1 MHRRALA
8 SVSRRAAVA
17 CGVPLLCAGFASLC
31 AAGIASMIGV
41 FLNYTGAL
49 ACADVLGEIVGIGR
63 SALILARSIGAQ
75 RASASPG
82 LGNITTTWNYQVAA
96 PPVRLRRT
104 RPEPALAR
112 FPEKRDAPMPHR
124 IRTGGHAG
132 HACDALRTG
141 GSDALRQVCTE
152 LPMEPSTNGGD
163 GFFVPTDAQLAEI
176 SRACLD
182 RHAAAATAAG
192 STER

>member
-1 MHRRALA
+1 MHRRALS

-17 CGVPLLCAGFASLC
+17 CGVPLLCAGVASLC

-63 SALILARSIGAQ
+63 SALMLARSVGAQ

-104 RPEPALAR
+104 RPL
-112 FPEKRDAPMPHR
+112 
-124 IRTGGHAG
+124 T
-132 HACDALRTG
+132 
-141 GSDALRQVCTE
+141 S
-152 LPMEPSTNGGD
+152 
-163 GFFVPTDAQLAEI
+163 VP
-176 SRACLD
+176 SRAFPKS
-182 RHAAAATAAG
+182 ATRPCRI
-192 STER
+192 E